1 MPRPKKVEAEIPI
14 EETETEAVP
23 NETKAEKFTRIAK
36 LRMGNALYH
45 INNLGK
51 LASPNYEF
59 TPEQVDKM
67 IAALKIAISEV
78 EDRYDAALNKSA
90 AKGKPT
96 FDF

>member
-1 MPRPKKVEAEIPI
+1 MPRAKKVEAETPI
-14 EETETEAVP
+14 EEYENTTASD
-23 NETKAEKFTRIAK
+23 ETKAEKFTRIAK

-90 AKGKPT
+90 AKGKPS